1 MHFTMNK
8 IKDVSDGLSFLI
20 EGETGEAPS
29 FTEINEVR
37 TSHGRATVSLLQPPL
52 RSFSIDTPGSVP
64 KWKGMQLI
72 DSAAS

>member
-1 MHFTMNK
+1 MHFTMDK

-37 TSHGRATVSLLQPPL
+37 TSHGRATVSQ
-52 RSFSIDTPGSVP
+52 
-64 KWKGMQLI
+64 
-72 DSAAS
+72 SAATPSQILLT